1 MSKISVIGAGAVG
14 ATIGYTLLMKGVAS
28 EIVLVDINKYK
39 SEGEALDIMQSL
51 PYAPQSKIYSGEYSD
66 TANSDIVVI
75 TSGMPRKPGMSRLD
89 LAQNNVNI
97 IKSVAKNLMKYTPNS
112 IFVILCN
119 PVDIL
124 TYIFQKVTGV
134 PESRVIGTGALL
146 DTARLRTR
154 IAEDYAVSTK
164 NVHTYVFGE
173 HGESAMIPW
182 SISNVS
188 GIPVK
193 EYAKYLV
200 NKNDVKQPE
209 LDFDEIEEHV
219 KKSGSWIIERKGVT
233 NYAVSACTCHL
244 CSCILS
250 GHEIALS
257 VSTIQHGEYEGV
269 DDVALSTLALVGRN
283 GIAGKVVIPLTDD
296 ELKLLQ
302 NSANKLKSVL
312 HDLEY

>member
-1 MSKISVIGAGAVG
+1 MSKISIIGAGTVG
-14 ATIGYTLLMKGVAS
+14 ATVGYSLLMKGTAS

-51 PYAPQSKIYSGEYSD
+51 PYTSQSKIYSGDYTD

-75 TSGMPRKPGMSRLD
+75 TSGMPRKPGMSRID

-97 IKSVAKNLMKYTPNS
+97 IKSVASKLMQYTPNS
-112 IFVILCN
+112 IFIILCN

-124 TYIFQKVTGV
+124 TYIFQKITGV
-134 PESRVIGTGALL
+134 PESRVIGTGTLL

-154 IAEDYAVSTK
+154 IADDFTISTK

-173 HGESAMIPW
+173 HGDSSMIPW

-193 EYAKYLV
+193 EYTKYIV
-200 NKNDVKQPE
+200 NKTNMKQPE
-209 LDFDEIEEHV
+209 LNFVEIEEHV

-233 NYAVSACTCHL
+233 NYAIAACTNHL
-244 CSCILS
+244 CNCILS
-250 GHEIALS
+250 GHEIALPI
-257 VSTIQHGEYEGV
+257 STIQHGEYEGV
-269 DDVALSTLALVGRN
+269 EDVALSTLALVDRR
-283 GIAGKVVIPLTDD
+283 GITGKVIIPLTDD

-302 NSANKLKSVL
+302 NSAHRLKEVLQKL
-312 HDLEY
+312 DF

>member
-1 MSKISVIGAGAVG
+1 MSKISIIGAGAVG
-14 ATIGYTLLMKGVAS
+14 ATVGYTMLMKGTAS

-39 SEGEALDIMQSL
+39 AEGEALDIMQGL
-51 PYAPQSKIYSGEYSD
+51 PYCHQSKIYSGDWAD

-75 TSGMPRKPGMSRLD
+75 TSGMPRKPGMSRID

-97 IKSVAKNLMKYTPNS
+97 IKSVASKLMQFTPNS
-112 IFVILCN
+112 IFIILCN

-124 TYIFQKVTGV
+124 TYVFQKITGV
-134 PESRVIGTGALL
+134 PESRVIGTGTLL

-154 IAEDYAVSTK
+154 IAENFTISTK

-173 HGESAMIPW
+173 HGDSSLVTW

-193 EYAKYLV
+193 EYRNYVV
-200 NKNDVKQPE
+200 NKNNMKQPE
-209 LDFDEIEEHV
+209 FTFEEIEEHV
-219 KKSGSWIIERKGVT
+219 KKSGGWIIERKGVT
-233 NYAVSACTCHL
+233 NYAIAACTNHL

-250 GHEIALS
+250 GHEIALPI
-257 VSTIQHGEYEGV
+257 STIQHGEYDGV
-269 DDVALSTLALVGRN
+269 EDVALSTLTLVDRRGVT
-283 GIAGKVVIPLTDD
+283 GKVTIPLSDD

-302 NSANKLKSVL
+302 KSAQRLKEVL
-312 HDLEY
+312 SSLDF